1 MFRTKA
7 VELMLANGHSR
18 TWMIGNTIV
27 TITTSGTYIG
37 QDGNCDNCLALRQR
51 TVNMSPKESAKTE
64 RNVKQKIT
72 AADVTTEDSH
82 IQSPDEKGHGT
93 FTCHGTGTQTP
104 AGADE
109 SSKPEVKSE
118 FHSGALSDRRLS
130 GQFVAINP
138 QNCRCVCQGWAE
150 IFIRRPSG
158 NISWIMRIQ
167 NRATSWLESDV
178 STALIDDPQIDE
190 CKFDT
195 CRLELCFFYFMSSNQ
210 LCQRTF
216 LALCMSWLIHFF
228 FQILSEFLLNLSDI
242 NTSMLTTISFQLKMR
257 KKNTSE
263 RR

>member
-1 MFRTKA
+1 
-7 VELMLANGHSR
+7 MLANGHSR

-51 TVNMSPKESAKTE
+51 TVNMPPKESAKTE

-82 IQSPDEKGHGT
+82 IQSPDEKAHGT
-93 FTCHGTGTQTP
+93 FTSHGTGTQTP

-109 SSKPEVKSE
+109 SSKPEAKSE

-190 CKFDT
+190 GKFDT
-195 CRLELCFFYFMSSNQ
+195 
-210 LCQRTF
+210 
-216 LALCMSWLIHFF
+216 
-228 FQILSEFLLNLSDI
+228 
-242 NTSMLTTISFQLKMR
+242 
-257 KKNTSE
+257 
-263 RR
+263 

>member
-1 MFRTKA
+1 MKGSVFKQGKIDPVHITLAENNRGLLCEIPSTKKTFCFMFRTKA

-51 TVNMSPKESAKTE
+51 KVNMSPKESAKTE

-82 IQSPDEKGHGT
+82 IQSPDEKTHGT
-93 FTCHGTGTQTP
+93 FTSHGTGTQTP

-109 SSKPEVKSE
+109 SSKPEAKSE

-178 STALIDDPQIDE
+178 STALIDDPRIDE
-190 CKFDT
+190 GKFDT
-195 CRLELCFFYFMSSNQ
+195 QLLLRALFFLFHV
-210 LCQRTF
+210 L
-216 LALCMSWLIHFF
+216 
-228 FQILSEFLLNLSDI
+228 
-242 NTSMLTTISFQLKMR
+242 
-257 KKNTSE
+257 
-263 RR
+263 